1 MQVPNNVEKMFGL
14 AIAFMFPGLIGLLAM
29 SLHSEVLRAWLGV
42 GAGGYG
48 PSGFETLVMIVLLAA
63 GLGVLISGVRSE
75 TIDKLWR
82 PNRSRAESWE
92 TRRAGHQ
99 EMVYQNLVTQLYRYA
114 QFHGN
119 IIIAS
124 TGLFLSWL
132 LQRGLV
138 WDPSLWAAAA
148 SWISTSWICWRAGRD
163 LLTRYDRRGEALLDG
178 VVRPADTGGPPP
190 SSPSQSVGESSQ
202 LAAPSVAV
210 AQVETGDPAPFGP
223 DTEPGAEGFPR

>member
-14 AIAFMFPGLIGLLAM
+14 AIAFMFPGLIGLLAL

-42 GAGGYG
+42 GPGDYG

-82 PNRSRAESWE
+82 SSRSCTEDWE

-99 EMVYQNLVTQLYRYA
+99 EIAYQNLVTQLYRYA

-119 IIIAS
+119 IIVAS
-124 TGLFLSWL
+124 SGLFFSWL

-138 WDPSLWAAAA
+138 WDPSLCAAAA
-148 SWISTSWICWRAGRD
+148 FWLSTSWLCWRAGRD
-163 LLTRYDRRGEALLDG
+163 LLTRYDRRGEALLDA
-178 VVRPADTGGPPP
+178 VRPADTNVPPIPAP
-190 SSPSQSVGESSQ
+190 SEAGAESS
-202 LAAPSVAV
+202 
-210 AQVETGDPAPFGP
+210 
-223 DTEPGAEGFPR
+223 

>member
-14 AIAFMFPGLIGLLAM
+14 AIAFMFPGLIGLLAL
-29 SLHSEVLRAWLGV
+29 SLHSAVLRAWLGV
-42 GAGGYG
+42 GPVDYG

-82 PNRSRAESWE
+82 PSRSRAEDWE

-99 EMVYQNLVTQLYRYA
+99 EIAYQNLVTQLYRYA

-119 IIIAS
+119 IIVAS
-124 TGLFLSWL
+124 SGLFFSWL

-138 WDPSLWAAAA
+138 WDLSLGAAAA
-148 SWISTSWICWRAGRD
+148 FWLSISWLCWRAGRD
-163 LLTRYDRRGEALLDG
+163 LLTRYDRRGEALIDA
-178 VVRPADTGGPPP
+178 VVRSAETDVPPTSAP
-190 SSPSQSVGESSQ
+190 SESGAESS
-202 LAAPSVAV
+202 
-210 AQVETGDPAPFGP
+210 
-223 DTEPGAEGFPR
+223 